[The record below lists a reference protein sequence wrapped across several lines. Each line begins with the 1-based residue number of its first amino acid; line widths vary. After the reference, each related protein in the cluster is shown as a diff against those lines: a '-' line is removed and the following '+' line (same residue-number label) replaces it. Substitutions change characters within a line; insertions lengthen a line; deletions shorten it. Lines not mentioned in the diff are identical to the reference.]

1 MKPLNF
7 QTFRF
12 GAVDSSFGVLQV
24 PMVLNQLPQARVF
37 DAFLRSLL
45 MSGCP
50 FCRPRMHY
58 DKVQLY
64 LRVTSG
70 LLHCRDVIEIL
81 SAIEKI
87 LTHPHTFVPKWNR
100 WKSCLGRFGS
110 VERELARII
119 SKGTL
124 LFLGQITSNHV
135 FFKCVYLFLGTQ
147 SSRNS
152 GYSRKFYWCKTHSY

>member
-119 SKGTL
+119 SKGML

-135 FFKCVYLFLGTQ
+135 FFNACTIFLGTQ
-147 SSRNS
+147 SSRNN
-152 GYSRKFYWCKTHSY
+152 GYSRKLLLV